1 LSSWPWLSWTPPPP
15 PLRRLWERTEIDL
28 NLPPILTFEALDSTS
43 AEARRRAG
51 EGQTGPLWIMARR
64 QTAGRGRRGR
74 VWQSG
79 GENLAATLLLMLD
92 KTPLQAAQLGFVA
105 ALAVDD
111 MAQAYVPAETV
122 RLKWPND
129 VMVQGRKAA
138 GILIDSGPAP
148 SGGLWVSIGIGVNL
162 TSSPTDVESPA
173 IALADALRTDVTAAP
188 GQDEAMDRLAACF
201 AARLDQWLTQGF
213 EPVRHAWLE
222 RAMGLGQACRARLPG
237 QTLDGVAESLDAD
250 GALLLRLPGGE
261 VTRVAAGD
269 VFFGAI

>member
-1 LSSWPWLSWTPPPP
+1 
-15 PLRRLWERTEIDL
+15 
-28 NLPPILTFEALDSTS
+28 
-43 AEARRRAG
+43 
-51 EGQTGPLWIMARR
+51 
-64 QTAGRGRRGR
+64 
-74 VWQSG
+74 
-79 GENLAATLLLMLD
+79 MLD